1 MAMGTARPRRR
12 SGGAVSARGLSDGG
26 AMLCEIRVARYGSD
40 LEGQALH
47 TDLVQRRR
55 VELALDALEMI
66 EPLDRAVEFG
76 ALFLGK
82 LFFHPGNLVGEPGPI
97 QFLHR
102 GGDVGQHGQTLVGYF
117 GKAAEY
123 DDLLVGA

>member
-1 MAMGTARPRRR
+1 MGAARPRRR
-12 SGGAVSARGLSDGG
+12 PRGAVSARRLSDGG
-26 AMLCEIRVARYGSD
+26 AAFCAIRVTLEGWG

-66 EPLDRAVEFG
+66 EPLDRAVELG
-76 ALFLGK
+76 ALLLGK
-82 LFFHPGNLVGEPGPI
+82 LFFHLGNLVSEPGPI

-102 GGDVGQHGQTLVGYF
+102 GGDISQHGQTVVGYF
-117 GKAAEY
+117 GKAAEH
-123 DDLLVGA
+123 DDLLVRAV